1 MFMKKILVVCIVIF
15 LLSVAIG
22 SDNSTGITG
31 FFLQVGSFIVTITR
45 TILKQIL
52 TLVVK
57 VL

>member
-1 MFMKKILVVCIVIF
+1 MKKVLALCVIIF
-15 LLSVAIG
+15 LLAVTIG

-45 TILKQIL
+45 AVIKQIL